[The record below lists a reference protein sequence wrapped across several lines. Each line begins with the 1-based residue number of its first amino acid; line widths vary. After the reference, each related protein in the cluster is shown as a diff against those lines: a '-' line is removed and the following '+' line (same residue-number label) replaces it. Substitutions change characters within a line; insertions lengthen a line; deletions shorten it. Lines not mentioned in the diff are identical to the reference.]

1 MQSRQKQGLVNSSK
15 DRQGG
20 ESAPFSPPAQSS
32 APGQAETEKLGVRGA
47 SLMGQVVARDMA
59 VADRP
64 GQIMT

>member
-1 MQSRQKQGLVNSSK
+1 MNNSK

-20 ESAPFSPPAQSS
+20 GPAPFSPPAQPS
-32 APGQAETEKLGVRGA
+32 APWPLAPAQAETEKLGVRGA

-59 VADRP
+59 LADRP